1 MREKIRMQLKNVF
14 NTILFMVCVS
24 TVLIPIYYYIRTGND
39 YILDKS
45 GKLK

>member
-1 MREKIRMQLKNVF
+1 MSKEIWMQLKNVF

-24 TVLIPIYYYIRTGND
+24 TVLIPIYYYISTGND

-45 GKLK
+45 GKLE